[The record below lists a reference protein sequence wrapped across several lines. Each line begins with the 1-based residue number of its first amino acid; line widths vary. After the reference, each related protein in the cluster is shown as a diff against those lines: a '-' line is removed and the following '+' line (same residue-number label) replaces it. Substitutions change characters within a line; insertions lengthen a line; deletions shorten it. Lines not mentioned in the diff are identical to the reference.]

1 MVIEI
6 CCSSINSVKNAIKY
20 GANRI
25 ELCQDLT
32 NDGITPSK
40 ALLNSAIKI
49 STLPINV
56 LIRPRIGDFFY
67 NSEEIKLIED
77 EIKNIK
83 SLPINGIV
91 IGVLNRENDLPIN
104 ILKKLVE
111 MIKPLD
117 ITFHRA
123 FDLLKK
129 PIESINKLS
138 EIGFDRILTSGHSK
152 TAEKGLDMLIK
163 LKTKANKKISIMPGG
178 GINESNCI
186 NFFKNEFN
194 EIHLSAKKKEKENT
208 IEPIADP
215 EIIKKVVSSSLSY
228 KTKNPS
234 NLF

>member
-6 CCSSINSVKNAIKY
+6 CCSSINSVKNAMNY

-67 NSEEIKLIED
+67 DSEEIKLIED

-91 IGVLNRENDLPIN
+91 IGVLNRKNDLPIN

-123 FDLLKK
+123 FDLLKN
-129 PIESINKLS
+129 PIESMNKLS
-138 EIGFDRILTSGHSK
+138 EIGFDRILTSGQSD
-152 TAEKGLDMLIK
+152 TAEKGLKMLLE
-163 LKTKANKKISIMPGG
+163 LKQKANGKISIMPGG
-178 GINESNCI
+178 GINENNCHI
-186 NFFKNEFN
+186 FLKNGFN
-194 EIHLSAKKKEKENT
+194 EIHLSAKKKKKENK

-228 KTKNPS
+228 KTKNTF

>member
-6 CCSSINSVKNAIKY
+6 CCSSINSVKNAMNY

-67 NSEEIKLIED
+67 DSEEIKLIED
-77 EIKNIK
+77 EVKNIK

-91 IGVLNRENDLPIN
+91 IGVLNRKNDLPIN

-111 MIKPLD
+111 MIKPLN

-123 FDLLKK
+123 FDLLKN
-129 PIESINKLS
+129 PIESMNKLS
-138 EIGFDRILTSGHSK
+138 EIGFDRILTSGQSD
-152 TAEKGLDMLIK
+152 TAEKGLKMLLE
-163 LKTKANKKISIMPGG
+163 LKQKANGKISIMPGG
-178 GINESNCI
+178 GINENNCHI
-186 NFFKNEFN
+186 FLKNGFN
-194 EIHLSAKKKEKENT
+194 EIHLSAKKKKKENK

-215 EIIKKVVSSSLSY
+215 EIIKKVVLSWVNH
-228 KTKNPS
+228 K
-234 NLF
+234 

>member
-91 IGVLNRENDLPIN
+91 IGVLNKENDLPIN

-129 PIESINKLS
+129 PIESMNKLS
-138 EIGFDRILTSGHSK
+138 EIGFDRILTSGHSE

-163 LKTKANKKISIMPGG
+163 LKTKANKKIIVMPGG

-234 NLF
+234 NIF

>member
-129 PIESINKLS
+129 PIESMNKLS
-138 EIGFDRILTSGHSK
+138 EIGFDRILTSGHSE